1 MLTCPAAAGE
11 PGDLDSS
18 CRGVEPGEKPKQPA
32 PLEVSIIVP
41 EPESEP
47 VKKPSKPAE
56 TPIKSPPTSPTN
68 KMPNQEKKV
77 RKESGS
83 DFGFDRLPSK
93 QTNAGC
99 LVILL
104 DEAKRMLNQAQ
115 KEVALREKKVIELE
129 DKLKE
134 VIETSRKPVVQLV
147 VQSEEERRAAVR
159 RRWRVL
165 VMKVR
170 VGITANVVK
179 KRKVN
184 DPNSFVT
191 KETETVKREDEL
203 DLEGACKRKTKV
215 RGKWRRCGF
224 GAGNTQGRDVF

>member
-18 CRGVEPGEKPKQPA
+18 CRGVEPGEKPPQPA

-68 KMPNQEKKV
+68 KMPNQEKK
-77 RKESGS
+77 
-83 DFGFDRLPSK
+83 
-93 QTNAGC
+93 TNAGC

>member
-1 MLTCPAAAGE
+1 MLTCPAAGE

-18 CRGVEPGEKPKQPA
+18 CRGVEPGEKPPPA

-41 EPESEP
+41 ELESEP
-47 VKKPSKPAE
+47 VKKPSQPAE
-56 TPIKSPPTSPTN
+56 TQIISPPTN
-68 KMPNQEKKV
+68 KMANQEKKV

-93 QTNAGC
+93 QTNTGC

-104 DEAKRMLNQAQ
+104 DEAKRMLLQAQ

-134 VIETSRKPVVQLV
+134 VIETSRKPPVVQL

-179 KRKVN
+179 KRKIN

>member
-1 MLTCPAAAGE
+1 MLTCPAAGE

-18 CRGVEPGEKPKQPA
+18 CRGVEPGEKPPPA

-47 VKKPSKPAE
+47 VKKPSQPTE
-56 TPIKSPPTSPTN
+56 TPIISPPTN
-68 KMPNQEKKV
+68 KMPNQEKK
-77 RKESGS
+77 
-83 DFGFDRLPSK
+83 
-93 QTNAGC
+93 TNTGC

-104 DEAKRMLNQAQ
+104 DEAKRMLLQAQ

-134 VIETSRKPVVQLV
+134 VIETSRKPPVVQL

-179 KRKVN
+179 KRKIN